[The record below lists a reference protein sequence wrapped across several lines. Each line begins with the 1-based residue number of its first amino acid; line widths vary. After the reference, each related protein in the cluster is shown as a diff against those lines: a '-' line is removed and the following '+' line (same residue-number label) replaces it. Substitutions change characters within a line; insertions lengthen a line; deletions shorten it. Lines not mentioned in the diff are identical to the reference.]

1 MDTDTIHTCRLS
13 EDELGQFTRM
23 HRRMLPI
30 RNKNFKNLHIKNKQI
45 KDNLQPILD
54 KSFSVLRSNNIDD
67 FDNTTYHM
75 EFHQRNCGF
84 EKKKVGTWFDW
95 HKDDSAATKYR
106 VYSVLFYI
114 RKDIAVKGGDI
125 DFRIGEDIYT
135 HTITTGDIVQFK
147 GDILHRPQEAT
158 GFGCRD
164 LIVVFVKRN
173 K

>member
-30 RNKNFKNLHIKNKQI
+30 RNKNFKTLHIKNKQI

-84 EKKKVGTWFDW
+84 EKKKSVHGLTGT
-95 HKDDSAATKYR
+95 KMT
-106 VYSVLFYI
+106 VQQLVTGCILFCFI
-114 RKDIAVKGGDI
+114 SGKIS
-125 DFRIGEDIYT
+125 
-135 HTITTGDIVQFK
+135 
-147 GDILHRPQEAT
+147 L
-158 GFGCRD
+158 
-164 LIVVFVKRN
+164 
-173 K
+173 